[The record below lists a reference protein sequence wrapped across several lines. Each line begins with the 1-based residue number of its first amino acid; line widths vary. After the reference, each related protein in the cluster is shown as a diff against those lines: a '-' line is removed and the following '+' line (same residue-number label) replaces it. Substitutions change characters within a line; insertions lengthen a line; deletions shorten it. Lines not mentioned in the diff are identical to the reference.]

1 MLYLNNVK
9 QNRTSVLCFTT
20 HVIQNANNAE
30 CFFESCYTQNKTIKA
45 FSFNQSKHSALSAM
59 CYLNQVKHC
68 KTSAMFYLHSF
79 FLKSRCSLKK

>member
-20 HVIQNANNAE
+20 HVKQNTNNAE
-30 CFFESCYTQNKTIKA
+30 CPFESFYTQNKGVFLNHVTHKTIRA
-45 FSFNQSKHSALSAM
+45 FSFNQFKHSALSAM

-68 KTSAMFYLHSF
+68 KTIAMF
-79 FLKSRCSLKK
+79 